1 MPPAAETPA
10 AATTEEKEEKNAAV
24 RSYLSATI
32 APALL
37 KALVEM
43 EKEERERPIVWLAQ
57 YLADYSEN

>member
-1 MPPAAETPA
+1 MLRWVST
-10 AATTEEKEEKNAAV
+10 
-24 RSYLSATI
+24 ATI
-32 APALL
+32 FVNHVQSVTLIASLGLASPALL